1 MRKRIAILSLVAI
14 FISVS
19 AVTAQTTVKKEA
31 VKSEVKC
38 EKKADATA
46 TKCCSGKSD
55 ADCCKNKKAGDKTAC
70 ATPCKKE
77 TAKTDKACE
86 KKCETKTV
94 ETKKI

>member
-14 FISVS
+14 FISVTS
-19 AVTAQTTVKKEA
+19 VSAQTTVKKEA

-38 EKKADATA
+38 EKKCDATA
-46 TKCCSGKSD
+46 TKCSEGKSD

-70 ATPCKKE
+70 ATTCKKE

-86 KKCETKTV
+86 KKCDSKKA